1 MNESVLIVAVALAGS
16 LAAAVPGAVVLRL
29 LGRRPVTVH
38 ISALLVVTVAA
49 VLAGVV
55 AVAKAMF
62 LSPHDLHV
70 LLIVVASSG
79 VVSLAIGWWLGRR
92 MARDAMWADQ
102 VRARERQVEAGRRE
116 LVAWVSHDLRTPL
129 AGMRAMAEALE
140 DGMVTDPAVVHRYH
154 RRLRA
159 ETGRM
164 AQLVNDLFELSRINA
179 NALELTLSAVPL
191 GDLVSDA
198 VASAAPVA
206 EARGVRVVADGSCW
220 PTVTASE
227 PALSRAVTNLLRNA
241 IRYTPHDGTVSV
253 AAGHD
258 RDTAWLSVADTCG
271 GIPEADLPRV
281 FDVAFRGERARSPR
295 ELAPDGAVVTEP
307 DVATTTGGGGL
318 GLAIARG
325 LVEAQSGRIEVANV
339 GAGCRFVVR
348 LPAA

>member
-1 MNESVLIVAVALAGS
+1 MSDTMLIVAVALAGS
-16 LAAAVPGAVVLRL
+16 LAAAVPGAAVLRL
-29 LGRRPVTVH
+29 LGRRSVTIH
-38 ISALLVVTVAA
+38 ISVLLLVTVAA

-55 AVAKAMF
+55 AVAQAMF
-62 LSPHDLHV
+62 LSPHDLQV
-70 LLIVVASSG
+70 LLIVVVSSG

-92 MARDAMWADQ
+92 MARDAMWADR
-102 VRARERQVEAGRRE
+102 VRERERQVEAGRRE

-159 ETGRM
+159 ETDRM

-179 NALELTLSAVPL
+179 SALELTLSAVPL

-198 VASAAPVA
+198 VASAAPEA

-227 PALSRAVTNLLRNA
+227 QELGRVVTNLLRNA
-241 IRYTPHDGTVSV
+241 IRYTPYHGTVSL
-253 AAGHD
+253 AAGVD
-258 RDTAWLSVADTCG
+258 RDTAWLSVSDTCG
-271 GIPEADLPRV
+271 GIPAADLPRV

-295 ELAPDGAVVTEP
+295 GPAWQGAVATEP
-307 DVATTTGGGGL
+307 DVTTGGGGL

-325 LVEAQSGRIEVANV
+325 LVEAQGGRIEVANTGV
-339 GAGCRFVVR
+339 GCRFTVH

>member
-1 MNESVLIVAVALAGS
+1 MGDVPLILAFALAGA
-16 LAAAVPGAVVLRL
+16 LAVGVPGAVGLRL
-29 LGRRPVTVH
+29 LGRRSVTVH
-38 ISALLVVTVAA
+38 IFVLLGVTVAA

-55 AVAKAMF
+55 AVAQAMF
-62 LSPHDLHV
+62 LSTHDLQV
-70 LLIVVASSG
+70 LLIVLAVSAA
-79 VVSLAIGWWLGRR
+79 VSLGIGSWSGRR

-102 VRARERQVEAGRRE
+102 LRQRERRLEAGRRE

-129 AGMRAMAEALE
+129 AGLRAMTEALE
-140 DGMVTDPAVVHRYH
+140 DGVVNDPATVRDYH
-154 RRLRA
+154 RRIRA
-159 ETGRM
+159 ETDRM